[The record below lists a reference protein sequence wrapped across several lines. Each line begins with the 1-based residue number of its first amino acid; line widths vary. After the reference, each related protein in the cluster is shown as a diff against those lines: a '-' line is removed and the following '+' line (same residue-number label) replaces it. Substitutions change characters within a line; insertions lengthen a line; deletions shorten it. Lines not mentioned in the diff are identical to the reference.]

1 MSKISVA
8 RRTTGLNANKLSR
21 RTPLE
26 QLSNHTVSKQT
37 IQKKSQITHVIPRK
51 PFKHTEIPIG
61 DINDPQD
68 VVEFEHIIYR
78 TMRQDE
84 ISSVSLCFNQKEIT
98 MKDRNVLID
107 AMCRFHFKLCLTTNG
122 FYRFVGILDR
132 FMTSS
137 RVPRHS
143 LVLYGCAC
151 LFIAS
156 KIEDVQP
163 AQSDDLVEL
172 SRHSFTR
179 KELFEAENH
188 VINSI
193 GFDTTFPTPLFFLTQ
208 FMRISGQ
215 TKKSILLARYILEIC
230 QSSEHFFGG
239 KASLM
244 ASVAV
249 MVCRLVSGE
258 ESWSEALREY
268 TMYNEDELVPHAM
281 VVREMLQQNDREE
294 TRFMRRKYG
303 SDLFLNVADIDL
315 SKFNLIGQV

>member
-8 RRTTGLNANKLSR
+8 RRTNGLTDAKLSR
-21 RTPLE
+21 RTPLG
-26 QLSNHTVSKQT
+26 QLANHTVARQPV
-37 IQKKSQITHVIPRK
+37 QKVSQITRVIPRE

-61 DINDPQD
+61 SIEDPQD

-78 TMRQDE
+78 TMRQNE
-84 ISSVSLCFNQKEIT
+84 ISAIPLTFNQKEIT
-98 MKDRNVLID
+98 MKDRNLLVD

-122 FYRFVGILDR
+122 FYRFLGILDR
-132 FMTSS
+132 FITTAHI
-137 RVPRHS
+137 PRRK
-143 LVLYGCAC
+143 LILYGCAC

-163 AQSDDLVEL
+163 AQSDDLIEL
-172 SRHSFTR
+172 SRHEFTR
-179 KELFEAENH
+179 NELFEAENY

-193 GFDTTFPTPLFFLTQ
+193 VFDTTFPTPLFFLTQ

-230 QSSEHFFGG
+230 QSSEHFFGS

-249 MVCRLVSGE
+249 MACRLLCGE
-258 ESWSEALREY
+258 EKWTTELRQY
-268 TMYNEDELVPHAM
+268 TMYTEEDLMPHIK
-281 VVREMLQQNDREE
+281 VVKEMLSQKDREE

-303 SDLFLNVADIDL
+303 SDLFLNVADVDV
-315 SKFNLIGQV
+315 SKLN